1 MNYKDGILLS
11 LSVQD
16 ELENFPGTLEDQTI
30 LQALLEEINNTLH
43 LDLHYLSELDHFYIS
58 GSGEIVRKYI
68 FQFSSETIRAS
79 LLDQMVRDRIPDCIT
94 TLCNLYR
101 HFRETDASTHPPFAH
116 IYVRYDNA
124 FPKLSL
130 KKKIKEFV
138 SLADDPLDFLELP
151 ITMRKIASYR
161 APEIEAVLHHY
172 LEDFV
177 CEKDRTPKDSFQC
190 RERCFS
196 AIYGMRYYPSDKNLT
211 FAADLIKNP
220 DKDIK
225 KAAENTYNYMLKKIS
240 RC

>member
-16 ELENFPGTLEDQTI
+16 ELGNFPGTLEDRTI

-94 TLCNLYR
+94 TLCSLYR
-101 HFRETDASTHPPFAH
+101 HFRENDASTHPPFAH

-130 KKKIKEFV
+130 KRKIKEFV
-138 SLADDPLDFLELP
+138 SLAGDSLDFLELP

-161 APEIEAVLHHY
+161 APEMEVVLHHY
-172 LEDFV
+172 IEDFV
-177 CEKDRTPKDSFQC
+177 CEKDQTRKDFFQC
-190 RERCFS
+190 RERCFT
-196 AIYGMRYYPSDKNLT
+196 AIYGMRYYPSDKNLA
-211 FAADLIKNP
+211 FIADLIKNP
-220 DKDIK
+220 DRDVKN
-225 KAAENTYNYMLKKIS
+225 AAENTYNYMLKQIS

>member
-16 ELENFPGTLEDQTI
+16 ELENFPGTLEDRTI

-101 HFRETDASTHPPFAH
+101 HFRETDASTHPPT
-116 IYVRYDNA
+116 I
-124 FPKLSL
+124 
-130 KKKIKEFV
+130 I
-138 SLADDPLDFLELP
+138 
-151 ITMRKIASYR
+151 IT
-161 APEIEAVLHHY
+161 V
-172 LEDFV
+172 
-177 CEKDRTPKDSFQC
+177 
-190 RERCFS
+190 
-196 AIYGMRYYPSDKNLT
+196 
-211 FAADLIKNP
+211 
-220 DKDIK
+220 
-225 KAAENTYNYMLKKIS
+225 
-240 RC
+240 